1 MTATKQRSLLERLLG
16 KPLPW
21 LAWAWAALAL
31 VWIVRAVVDP
41 SGFHTFMAVTWSLLA
56 AAQLASVAHARR
68 LERRA
73 RAAEADDLAR

>member
-1 MTATKQRSLLERLLG
+1 
-16 KPLPW
+16 
-21 LAWAWAALAL
+21 
-31 VWIVRAVVDP
+31 
-41 SGFHTFMAVTWSLLA
+41 MAVTWSLLA